1 MKARVDF
8 FLSAV
13 GVMRECENRSSRNR
27 NKSYNFTIRND
38 GFGVRVYYTIFG
50 AVVESLFNAW

>member
-50 AVVESLFNAW
+50 AVVESLLNA